1 MSAHPRNRRRRSDW
15 LLVSLSL
22 AVLLVC
28 LSYTLAH
35 AFLAPH
41 PGITTNDRWGV
52 ILVDPCDAHPGWC
65 EGQPVGLQIGDELL
79 AVGDLTYEEYTSDR
93 RHVPFGGFGPGERVP
108 ITLRRDGR
116 MQTIQWL
123 MPIPSRADQA
133 QRLISPLFYLPFW
146 AAGTIVLL
154 FLRPRDQRWGL
165 LVTFDYLIA
174 IWLSVG
180 AVSNT
185 HMAASSLVIHA
196 LTWPLIPV
204 CLHLHL
210 LVPTPLLRRR
220 SHYLLGAAYAVAA
233 VVAALELFQLLPSS
247 MAYLALSLA
256 LLASLGLLLYRWFD
270 RSSPQARASAGL
282 MLAGIATGIAP
293 GLVVVLASSLL
304 DPSGPGVL
312 GISVALVAVPVVPL
326 SYTYAIYKRYL
337 GALEF
342 RANLLLSVYSFI
354 LLCGT
359 FFVLAFLAGG
369 QWLNLPGAS
378 LAFSLVVSLVFVVA
392 ISTLRTRF
400 QRLVDRL
407 AYGTE
412 YDSDDVVRAFAN
424 QIPAALNREALAQL
438 LAEKVTPSLLI
449 RQSAL
454 CLLTD
459 QEVELVYAKRIPVG
473 DIPKAV
479 QEAQTLL
486 TEAGQY
492 RPTVPEATEAPD
504 TDADRRE
511 FDWVRL
517 AIPLELGGKTTGVW
531 LFGRRDPDDYY
542 PQDDITLLTTLASQ
556 VAVAL
561 ENTQLYGQAQ
571 REIAERKQ
579 AEESLRQRNRELA
592 LLNRASRAFIATLE
606 LDQVLATVL
615 EEVRRLLNVTACSIW
630 LIDLQNPKE
639 LVCQQAAGSE
649 SETVRGWR
657 LAVGEGLAGWVARSG
672 EAVVVPDTMADGR
685 HSKTVDRTTGV
696 PMRSIL
702 TVPLRVKQEVIG
714 VIQVLDTAIDRFK
727 PTDLAL
733 AELLASAAASAIE
746 NARLY
751 EELVTSYEETDRLRA
766 FNENIVQSMEE
777 GILLEDV
784 AGTLTFANRKAGELL
799 GYAAE
804 ELVGLHWTATV
815 PREYMERVAQES
827 TKRVQGIAS
836 LYEAA
841 LLTQE
846 GEQVPVLVSARP
858 LYDEGLFSG
867 VLSVFTD
874 ITDRKR
880 AEEALKEE
888 RARLATRVADR
899 TAELSLANAELAR
912 TARLKDEFLAA
923 MSHELRTPLNAILGL
938 SATMQE
944 EVDGPIN
951 ERQRRS
957 LLNIQASGH
966 RLLELINEILDIAKI
981 EAGKLNLLIGPVPVG
996 SACQASLRMV
1006 KQMAQKKRV
1015 QVSSDLDSRVKIIE
1029 ADARRLKQILVNL
1042 LNNAVKF
1049 TPEGGEIGLDMVG
1062 DEEQETVHFTV
1073 WDTGIGISAENME
1086 RLFQPFVQLDS
1097 SLSRQHPGTGLG
1109 LALVRRLTELH
1120 GGGIS
1125 LRSQLGAGSRFTVS
1139 LPWREPAPGFGLS
1152 PQLVATAPHP
1162 EGPKMGEGQDGLPP
1176 TGLSEPPPLLI
1187 LLVDDREAE
1196 ITTMTACLQAGDY
1209 RLAIARN
1216 GIEAIQRA
1224 QEEPPD
1230 LILMDVHMSEMD
1242 GLEATRC
1249 IRADLTPG
1257 VAAAPIILL
1266 TALDLPGDRGKCLQ
1280 AGANACLNKP
1290 VGRKQLLAEIEAQL
1304 RGSQRATSSPG
1315 PGSGGG
1321 CAPA

>member
-1 MSAHPRNRRRRSDW
+1 MLKPQHTETLQSGHEQTVEALRASVATYRTLVEHLPAIIYTTSFGEAGTTFYVSPQIERVLGFSQAEWTDGPKIWLSHLHPQDRRRVLSELADSHASGDPFVSEYR
-15 LLVSLSL
+15 LV
-22 AVLLVC
+22 A
-28 LSYTLAH
+28 
-35 AFLAPH
+35 
-41 PGITTNDRWGV
+41 
-52 ILVDPCDAHPGWC
+52 
-65 EGQPVGLQIGDELL
+65 
-79 AVGDLTYEEYTSDR
+79 
-93 RHVPFGGFGPGERVP
+93 
-108 ITLRRDGR
+108 RDGR
-116 MQTIQWL
+116 TL
-123 MPIPSRADQA
+123 
-133 QRLISPLFYLPFW
+133 
-146 AAGTIVLL
+146 
-154 FLRPRDQRWGL
+154 
-165 LVTFDYLIA
+165 
-174 IWLSVG
+174 
-180 AVSNT
+180 
-185 HMAASSLVIHA
+185 
-196 LTWPLIPV
+196 
-204 CLHLHL
+204 
-210 LVPTPLLRRR
+210 
-220 SHYLLGAAYAVAA
+220 
-233 VVAALELFQLLPSS
+233 
-247 MAYLALSLA
+247 
-256 LLASLGLLLYRWFD
+256 WFHD
-270 RSSPQARASAGL
+270 E
-282 MLAGIATGIAP
+282 AT
-293 GLVVVLASSLL
+293 
-304 DPSGPGVL
+304 
-312 GISVALVAVPVVPL
+312 
-326 SYTYAIYKRYL
+326 
-337 GALEF
+337 
-342 RANLLLSVYSFI
+342 
-354 LLCGT
+354 
-359 FFVLAFLAGG
+359 
-369 QWLNLPGAS
+369 
-378 LAFSLVVSLVFVVA
+378 
-392 ISTLRTRF
+392 
-400 QRLVDRL
+400 
-407 AYGTE
+407 
-412 YDSDDVVRAFAN
+412 VVREDTGDP
-424 QIPAALNREALAQL
+424 I
-438 LAEKVTPSLLI
+438 
-449 RQSAL
+449 
-454 CLLTD
+454 CL
-459 QEVELVYAKRIPVG
+459 Q
-473 DIPKAV
+473 
-479 QEAQTLL
+479 
-486 TEAGQY
+486 
-492 RPTVPEATEAPD
+492 
-504 TDADRRE
+504 
-511 FDWVRL
+511 
-517 AIPLELGGKTTGVW
+517 GVM
-531 LFGRRDPDDYY
+531 L
-542 PQDDITLLTTLASQ
+542 DIT
-556 VAVAL
+556 
-561 ENTQLYGQAQ
+561 
-571 REIAERKQ
+571 ERKR
-579 AEESLRQRNRELA
+579 AEAALRQRNSELE
-592 LLNRASRAFIATLE
+592 LLNRASQAFSSSLE
-606 LDQVLATVL
+606 LEDILSALL
-615 EEVRRLLNVTACSIW
+615 EGVRHLFDVASACIW
-630 LIDLQNPKE
+630 LVDPETGE
-639 LVCQQAAGSE
+639 LICEQAAGA
-649 SETVRGWR
+649 TGQLLRGCR
-657 LAVGEGLAGWVARSG
+657 LEPGQGIAGWVVHHDRSAILPDALADERDSHG
-672 EAVVVPDTMADGR
+672 VVE
-685 HSKTVDRTTGV
+685 RTGLQLRSVLTV
-696 PMRSIL
+696 PMR
-702 TVPLRVKQEVIG
+702 VKQRVIG
-714 VIQVLDTAIDRFK
+714 AVQVLDTELDRFVT
-727 PTDLAL
+727 TDLT
-733 AELLASAAASAIE
+733 LLESFTASAASAIE
-746 NARLY
+746 NARLFG
-751 EELVTSYEETDRLRA
+751 EANRLRA